1 MWKFPEEL
9 SERAFGKLFREAKG
23 ALDDLQKD
31 LTSVFSGMPS
41 MSVDTYFDS
50 GLGVDMC
57 AMTDKEGCRRCRV
70 GNGRPFMTVSIKADQ
85 DTKMGLITDLKQAL
99 REAYAL
105 KISYSARKQVDNK

>member
-9 SERAFGKLFREAKG
+9 SERAFGKLFRVAKG

-70 GNGRPFMTVSIKADQ
+70 GNGRPSGFATVWGWKPSV
-85 DTKMGLITDLKQAL
+85 T
-99 REAYAL
+99 
-105 KISYSARKQVDNK
+105 

>member
-57 AMTDKEGCRRCRV
+57 AMTDKGGCRRCRV
-70 GNGRPFMTVSIKADQ
+70 GNGRSSGCATVWGWRPSVTSRAAC
-85 DTKMGLITDLKQAL
+85 TSPLGATGSGVRRSRA
-99 REAYAL
+99 
-105 KISYSARKQVDNK
+105 